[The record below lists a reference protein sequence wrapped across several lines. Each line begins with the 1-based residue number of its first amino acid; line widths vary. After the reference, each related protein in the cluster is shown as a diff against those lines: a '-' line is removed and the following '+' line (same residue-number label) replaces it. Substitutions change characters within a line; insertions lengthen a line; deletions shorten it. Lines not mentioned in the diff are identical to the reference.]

1 MSRPDVL
8 LIDAC
13 DAARYRLRLTLKSL
27 GAEVRQARSV
37 EAALPTL
44 RARQPDLIITAP
56 TLPGMNALDLL
67 VLLRTGT
74 VKTPPPLVIHC
85 PDGDWPLAEA
95 ATAQGALAVV
105 CGDALGAHLSGWLQQ
120 AASARPPSSD
130 AGPLKAQPR
139 PAGTAP
145 GAAPP
150 TPATSTTL
158 PGPSPH
164 ARPTARTHCWG
175 QTLAGTLLGLLMGL
189 WMG

>member
-1 MSRPDVL
+1 MSHLDVL

-13 DAARYRLRLTLKSL
+13 DAARYRLRLALKSL

-37 EAALPTL
+37 EAALPAL

-67 VLLRTGT
+67 ALLRTDI

-105 CGDALGAHLSGWLQQ
+105 CGDALGTHLSGWLQQ
-120 AASARPPSSD
+120 AASARPPTSD
-130 AGPLKAQPR
+130 AGPLKPR
-139 PAGTAP
+139 PAGTAL

-150 TPATSTTL
+150 RPATAVT
-158 PGPSPH
+158 PPYRAPH
-164 ARPTARTHCWG
+164 AQPTARMHCWG

-189 WMG
+189 WLG